1 MQSKKKSSNKVAKT
15 LLLDVKTID
24 ILKEYSEVNFGSN
37 SMSMAVRAMAR
48 KWKKQQE
55 KQEKF

>member
-1 MQSKKKSSNKVAKT
+1 MQSKKKPGNKVAKT
-15 LLLDVKTID
+15 LLLDVKTIE

-48 KWKKQQE
+48 TWKKQKE
-55 KQEKF
+55 EQEKF